1 MSVLLK
7 IKENLKIIILTIL
20 FVYILINLFGGQR
33 GLFAYFEKKEVLE
46 NLKIQEKET
55 LEKIKNIELKN
66 TLLSERLDYDYIDML
81 IRDKL
86 MLGKKG
92 ETTYIVIDNEDI
104 STARDT
110 AKNIAFDQALE
121 SLNDVIWSVETFDI
135 TTIRASTGQY
145 LVSKYINI

>member
-7 IKENLKIIILTIL
+7 IKEHLKIIILTIL

-33 GLFAYFEKKEVLE
+33 GLFAYIEKKEYLE
-46 NLKIQEKET
+46 NLQIKEKKI
-55 LEKIKNIELKN
+55 LENIKNIELKN

-92 ETTYIVIDNEDI
+92 ETTYILIDNED
-104 STARDT
+104 
-110 AKNIAFDQALE
+110 
-121 SLNDVIWSVETFDI
+121 
-135 TTIRASTGQY
+135 
-145 LVSKYINI
+145 